1 MIEFKQAEF
10 GYQHPLLSMEHLMLH
25 PGKVYGLVGRNGS
38 GKSTFLQTLIGEVPL
53 LKGDI
58 IIEGRS
64 VLEFQQDVALR
75 SKFLAYVSS
84 MFAGLEALTLEE
96 YVGLGRLPHLR
107 LFGRLQKSDL
117 DRVQQVLGSLNLAEL
132 AHKETTKLSDGE
144 RQLASLGRAIVQDTP
159 HILLDEPTS
168 FLDYFNRDLLLD
180 LLLQWVS
187 VQVDRTVILSSHD
200 IDLCL
205 QKGIPLLVLHQQ
217 QISLLEN
224 PSKNEVLE
232 MLET

>member
-1 MIEFKQAEF
+1 MANA
-10 GYQHPLLSMEHLMLH
+10 SW
-25 PGKVYGLVGRNGS
+25 LVWVGQLFRN
-38 GKSTFLQTLIGEVPL
+38 
-53 LKGDI
+53 
-58 IIEGRS
+58 
-64 VLEFQQDVALR
+64 
-75 SKFLAYVSS
+75 
-84 MFAGLEALTLEE
+84 
-96 YVGLGRLPHLR
+96 
-107 LFGRLQKSDL
+107 
-117 DRVQQVLGSLNLAEL
+117 
-132 AHKETTKLSDGE
+132 
-144 RQLASLGRAIVQDTP
+144 TP